1 MDPHLTPTITWA
13 IRSIMAKKSTINK
26 SAITGKILSD
36 AAAARH
42 PKTSYKQT
50 VMKGPVK
57 HHRDPEPE

>member
-1 MDPHLTPTITWA
+1 
-13 IRSIMAKKSTINK
+13 MAKKSTINK

-57 HHRDPEPE
+57 KHTKPEQGNS